1 MSDPT
6 PVQAAPAQPSLPVG
20 NTDRQNYIDAL
31 PDFAHVQRD
40 ACGTLKRV
48 VVPVTWDLMGCCGDN
63 SGPFPDKYMV
73 LHPELGEL
81 PPELVEAGLSHQQWA
96 VFAKALG
103 AAQASRPYF
112 IENFCMFV
120 ACCFNAPTLG
130 CIGMLCSKVR
140 LLLWPLAWSNKI
152 KAACEHLTEQLSESG
167 KDVHVLVKAQ
177 SVYSKGE
184 LQYQSQIGGGQ
195 FYYDSKIQRFVV
207 IAVGADEVAK
217 LREERHCHY
226 VPGDIVPG
234 KCDEKCS
241 GMTGFFPLQGNKFC
255 MHPWGGSIDM

>member
-1 MSDPT
+1 MSDPN

-48 VVPVTWDLMGCCGDN
+48 VVPVTWDLMSCCGDT

-73 LHPELGEL
+73 LNPELGEL

-120 ACCFNAPTLG
+120 GCCFNAPTLG
-130 CIGMLCSKVR
+130 CIAMLCNKVR

-177 SVYSKGE
+177 SVYVEGE

-195 FYYDSKIQRFVV
+195 FYINSEIQRFVV

-217 LREERHCHY
+217 LREEQHCY
-226 VPGDIVPG
+226 FAGVD
-234 KCDEKCS
+234 KCKEKCLRR
-241 GMTGFFPLQGNKFC
+241 TGFFPLQGNKFC
-255 MHPWGGSIDM
+255 MHPWGGSI

>member
-48 VVPVTWDLMGCCGDN
+48 VVPVTWNTMGCCGDN

-73 LHPELGEL
+73 LNPELGEL

-120 ACCFNAPTLG
+120 GCCFNTPTLG
-130 CIGMLCSKVR
+130 CIAMLCNQVR
-140 LLLWPLAWSNKI
+140 LSLWPLAWSNKI
-152 KAACEHLTEQLSESG
+152 KAACEHLTEQLSERG

-177 SVYSKGE
+177 SVFGKGE

-195 FYYDSKIQRFVV
+195 FYNDSDIERFVV

-234 KCDEKCS
+234 KCDEQLANCCS
-241 GMTGFFPLQGNKFC
+241 FPLQGNKFC
-255 MHPWGGSIDM
+255 MHPWGG

>member
-1 MSDPT
+1 
-6 PVQAAPAQPSLPVG
+6 
-20 NTDRQNYIDAL
+20 
-31 PDFAHVQRD
+31 
-40 ACGTLKRV
+40 
-48 VVPVTWDLMGCCGDN
+48 
-63 SGPFPDKYMV
+63 
-73 LHPELGEL
+73 
-81 PPELVEAGLSHQQWA
+81 A

-120 ACCFNAPTLG
+120 ACCFNTPTLG
-130 CIGMLCSKVR
+130 CIGVLCSKVR

-177 SVYSKGE
+177 SVYVEGE

-195 FYYDSKIQRFVV
+195 FYINSEIQRFVV

-217 LREERHCHY
+217 LREEQHCY
-226 VPGDIVPG
+226 FAGVD
-234 KCDEKCS
+234 KCKEKCLRR
-241 GMTGFFPLQGNKFC
+241 TGFFPLQGNKFC
-255 MHPWGGSIDM
+255 MHPWGGSI